1 MRMRFGLS
9 FLVTPVFLV
18 TLIGCGGSGAPN
30 SAGGGPPPA
39 DVSVA
44 KVLTREIT
52 EWDDFNGRVEAKETI
67 EIRPRVGGYLAK
79 VHFDEGKP
87 VKKGQLLFSIDDR
100 EYRAVLETASANVAR
115 AQSRVELATVELA
128 RSNKLLLARAVSQE
142 EFATRQGELRQASA
156 DVRTA
161 QAQLTQARLNLEFTQ
176 IESPIDGRAG
186 IALLRPGNLLSPGT
200 SLLTTVVSLSPIY
213 VYFEGDE
220 RTYLKY
226 QSMAR
231 AGERPSSRDVRNPV
245 RMGLANE
252 EGYPHEGYMDMVDNQ
267 LNPQTGSIRAR
278 AVFDNAGGVFT
289 PGLFARIQLLGSG
302 KHNAMLIHDRAV
314 LTDQD
319 RKYVYTVG
327 GKGEALRK
335 DVVLGATV
343 DGLRIV
349 TSGLDGSEQVV
360 INGTSKIFFPGA
372 PLKPFTVPMDQPDMQ
387 PPAPAAPPSDGKPDA
402 DKSGANNAE
411 KAQG

>member
-1 MRMRFGLS
+1 
-9 FLVTPVFLV
+9 
-18 TLIGCGGSGAPN
+18 
-30 SAGGGPPPA
+30 
-39 DVSVA
+39 
-44 KVLTREIT
+44 
-52 EWDDFNGRVEAKETI
+52 
-67 EIRPRVGGYLAK
+67 
-79 VHFDEGKP
+79 
-87 VKKGQLLFSIDDR
+87 
-100 EYRAVLETASANVAR
+100 
-115 AQSRVELATVELA
+115 
-128 RSNKLLLARAVSQE
+128 
-142 EFATRQGELRQASA
+142 
-156 DVRTA
+156 
-161 QAQLTQARLNLEFTQ
+161 
-176 IESPIDGRAG
+176 
-186 IALLRPGNLLSPGT
+186 
-200 SLLTTVVSLSPIY
+200 VVSLDPMY

-226 QSMAR
+226 QNMAR

-252 EGYPHEGYMDMVDNQ
+252 QGYPHEGYMDMVDNQ

-278 AVFDNAGGVFT
+278 AVFDNKDGVFT
-289 PGLFARIQLLGSG
+289 PGLFARVQLLGSG

-327 GKGEALRK
+327 SKGEALRK

-372 PLKPFTVPMDQPDMQ
+372 PLKPFTVPMDQPDLQ
-387 PPAPAAPPSDGKPDA
+387 PPAPAAPPADGKPDA
-402 DKSGANNAE
+402 EKSGANNAE